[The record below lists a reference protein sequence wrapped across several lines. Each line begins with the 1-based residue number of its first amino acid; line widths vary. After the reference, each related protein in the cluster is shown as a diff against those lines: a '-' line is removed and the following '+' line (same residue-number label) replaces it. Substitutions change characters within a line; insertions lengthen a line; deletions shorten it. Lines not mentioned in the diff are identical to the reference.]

1 MCFDYRL
8 ISAPSQVW
16 ECTPVTH
23 VLGELRSEGSLSYI
37 VLHYHCPQRK
47 K

>member
-1 MCFDYRL
+1 MYFHYKF
-8 ISAPSQVW
+8 ISAHSQVW

-23 VLGELRSEGSLSYI
+23 VLGELRSEGSLSYL
-37 VLHYHCPQRK
+37 VLHCHCPQRK